1 MLFEYAYL
9 GNKTIEWLIPNSKQ
23 FLTMKKRGKRTYSSF
38 LDIGKVL
45 FLKFGGGFLDIHLK
59 MFYALSKV

>member
-1 MLFEYAYL
+1 
-9 GNKTIEWLIPNSKQ
+9 
-23 FLTMKKRGKRTYSSF
+23 MKKRGRRTYSSF
-38 LDIGKVL
+38 LGTGKVL